1 MITMY
6 VFTETMTEPMIEQ
19 FKTAYLEV
27 SEGYV
32 PYSWPWEN
40 GAKIKVQGMT
50 PAEWAKS
57 YWESE
62 VDGIYPWRPE
72 EMKNIA
78 SEFDIKTRG
87 QATNFVYKL
96 EHNLGLYCETE
107 DGQLHVYEADS
118 YEKEYSMEEI
128 CELLKK

>member
-1 MITMY
+1 MITMQVY
-6 VFTETMTEPMIEQ
+6 TATMTEPMIEQ
-19 FKTAYLEV
+19 FKAAYLEV

-32 PYSWPWEN
+32 PHSWPWEC
-40 GAKIKVQGMT
+40 GSKILVQGMT

-62 VDGIYPWRPE
+62 VIFIFPWLPE
-72 EMKNIA
+72 EMKNI
-78 SEFDIKTRG
+78 SDKFNIKTRRD
-87 QATNFVYKL
+87 ASDFVHKL

-107 DGQLHVYEADS
+107 DGQLHVYDDDS
-118 YEKEYSMEEI
+118 YEKEFTVDEI